1 MEKSRFHSHL
11 SLEQAGNEAKTGTLL
26 PCSRAHFTQ
35 SRRSWLSSDGLP
47 SLELPLELCYSSRS
61 AQMIISSFIVSSL
74 PPDVKE
80 NPYLFQFRTSRFFT
94 KYSMPE

>member
-35 SRRSWLSSDGLP
+35 SRRSRLSSDGLP

-94 KYSMPE
+94 KYSIPE